1 MVRTGI
7 ALLLAIFA
15 ARAADWPQWRGL
27 YRDGKSPETGLLTA
41 WPENGPPL
49 AWKTQGLGEG
59 YSAFAVAGDRLYTQG
74 QRGNQQFVMA
84 FDTATGRKVWETP
97 SGGAYRERRGNGPRG
112 TPTVD
117 GDWLYSLASDGTL
130 ACLDRAAG
138 KKLWEINIVR
148 QFGGEVIYWGLS
160 ESPLVDGDRLI
171 VTPGGPGASVVA
183 LDKKTG
189 KLLWKSQSDAAG
201 YSSPIAFDA
210 GGKRQIAVLTGEAAL
225 GLNAANGELLWR
237 NKKVANG
244 TANIA
249 TPIAF
254 DGRVFFSTDYGTGC
268 LLLDVRSGG
277 ARELYFNR
285 EMKNHYSSSVL
296 HQGYLYGFSSS
307 ILTAMRFED
316 GSVAWRDRSVG
327 KGSVTYADGHLY
339 VLSEAGRVALV
350 EATPAGYREKSRFS
364 IPAGDFPTWTPPVI
378 AHGRL
383 YLREQDRLYAFDIRA
398 RR

>member
-1 MVRTGI
+1 M
-7 ALLLAIFA
+7 LAIFA
-15 ARAADWPQWRGL
+15 ASAADWPQWRGMH
-27 YRDGKSPETGLLTA
+27 RDGKSPETGLLTA

-49 AWKTQGLGEG
+49 QWKTSGLGEG
-59 YSAFAVAGDRLYTQG
+59 YSAFSVAGDRLYTQG
-74 QRGNQQFVMA
+74 QRGSQQLVMA

-97 SGGAYRERRGNGPRG
+97 SGGGYRERRGNGPRG
-112 TPTVD
+112 TPTLD
-117 GDWLYSLASDGTL
+117 GDWLYALASDGTL

-138 KKLWEINIVR
+138 KKLWEINIVK
-148 QFGGEVIYWGLS
+148 QFGGEVIHWGIS

-189 KLLWKSQSDAAG
+189 KLLWKSQSDSAG

-210 GGKRQIAVLTGEAAL
+210 AGKRQIAVLTGEGAL

-307 ILTAMRFED
+307 ILTAMKFED

-364 IPAGDFPTWTPPVI
+364 IPSGEFPTWTPPVI

-398 RR
+398 KR